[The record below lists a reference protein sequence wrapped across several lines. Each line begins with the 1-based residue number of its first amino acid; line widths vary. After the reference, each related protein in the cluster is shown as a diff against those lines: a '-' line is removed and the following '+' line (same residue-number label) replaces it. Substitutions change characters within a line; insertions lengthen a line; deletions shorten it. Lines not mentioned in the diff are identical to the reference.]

1 MRLISARPEQSPI
14 SRIARDALRAAA
26 LAPTY
31 QDALDAAGAALQRIA
46 DMSRPQLAITVQ
58 EVRHAV

>member
-1 MRLISARPEQSPI
+1 MRLIPARPERSQI
-14 SRIARDALRAAA
+14 ARIARDALRAAA

-46 DMSRPQLAITVQ
+46 ELSPQLAS
-58 EVRHAV
+58 RPGASHD